1 MNSLEIATALYN
13 ACLDIDQFD
22 YIELLESDIN
32 ILVQEIELLKNNNYN
47 GLLKALEIVLNN

>member
-13 ACLDIDQFD
+13 ACLDMDQFD

-32 ILVQEIELLKNNNYN
+32 ILVKEIELLKINNCN
-47 GLLKALEIVLNN
+47 GLLQALEIILNN